1 MRAFLILI
9 VYKSF
14 KFVFSMVYYRA
25 LLFDYKDSYH
35 TQGYL
40 FKRKCKGTEESGWKQ
55 ISEA

>member
-14 KFVFSMVYYRA
+14 KFVFSMLYCRA

-55 ISEA
+55 I